1 MLLYRLSFPFLL
13 GVYLGVGWLGHR
25 VPVLKVWGTA
35 AFLPEWLHHFTF
47 LPSEHK
53 GSNFSVSSSVLN
65 CLSFGAQPS

>member
-35 AFLPEWLHHFTF
+35 TLLPRVATPFYVPTLGT
-47 LPSEHK
+47 
-53 GSNFSVSSSVLN
+53 
-65 CLSFGAQPS
+65 